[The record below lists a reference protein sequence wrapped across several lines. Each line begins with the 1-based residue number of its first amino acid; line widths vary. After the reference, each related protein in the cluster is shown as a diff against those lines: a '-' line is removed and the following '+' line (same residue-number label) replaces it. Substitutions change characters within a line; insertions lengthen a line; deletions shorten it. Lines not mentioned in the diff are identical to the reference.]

1 MKQDSKKQLAKAG
14 MAGTLALT
22 VVTALRMKG
31 RFIKNLHAG
40 AGALFTGLA
49 LWHHYLYQ
57 VEPVSVKPKRQ
68 AGKTQ
73 LREVKKVE
81 QHAEEREA

>member
-1 MKQDSKKQLAKAG
+1 MKQDNKKQLAKVG

-31 RFIKNLHAG
+31 RFIKNLHTG

-57 VEPVSVKPKRQ
+57 VEPLAVKEQPNREQ
-68 AGKTQ
+68 STDKTAM
-73 LREVKKVE
+73 REK
-81 QHAEEREA
+81 EA